1 VSDFRSHTP
10 SSSQTRVLQELA
22 LRWTGWA
29 RPTPSSRASVF
40 TLSTMQ
46 HVSLQR
52 HTSKFFPRTKKTATK
67 ISSQVGLPREYL
79 QLRASL
85 FLRLHPL
92 PCLPCHPNSF
102 DGRHKFPNHP
112 HSNPVNWATGRH
124 HRHRA
129 PSDGSTI
136 RAISAAAIDLSCG
149 RHPIVRVP
157 LIALST
163 ETIPSTFNLDTNIA
177 CYSRQ
182 CLYCELYRD
191 SGQRVTQ
198 SHELAIAI
206 VQQPIHRGHSVT
218 PTLCRVGR
226 LYEVNVRR

>member
-1 VSDFRSHTP
+1 VFVSDFRSHTP

-22 LRWTGWA
+22 SRWTGWA

-52 HTSKFFPRTKKTATK
+52 HTSKFFPRTKTTATK
-67 ISSQVGLPREYL
+67 ISSLAGLPREHL

-102 DGRHKFPNHP
+102 DGRPKFPNP
-112 HSNPVNWATGRH
+112 HSNQVNWATGSH

-129 PSDGSTI
+129 PERRFNDPSHLGCRHRPLL
-136 RAISAAAIDLSCG
+136 RATPDRSC
-149 RHPIVRVP
+149 
-157 LIALST
+157 AS
-163 ETIPSTFNLDTNIA
+163 
-177 CYSRQ
+177 
-182 CLYCELYRD
+182 YCIIY
-191 SGQRVTQ
+191 
-198 SHELAIAI
+198 
-206 VQQPIHRGHSVT
+206 
-218 PTLCRVGR
+218 
-226 LYEVNVRR
+226 